1 MNVVNVDVGVVVDN
15 VVIDVVDVVD
25 GDDVRWCRCCR
36 SSLSS
41 MLCFVVS

>member
-25 GDDVRWCRCCR
+25 GDNVRWCRCCR